1 MPSGADTPATVTPAA
16 GVVRYDTPAMA
27 LHWLTALL
35 VLALWTLAQA
45 WGFLQRGT
53 PIRLE
58 LQALHVSLG
67 LVLIVVLALRIG
79 WRLGPSRRL
88 PPADSGVLELAARG
102 MHYLLYVLLLAQVVL
117 GLCFRWSGDN
127 PLGFF
132 GLFTIPSPFAF
143 TQQQGRTIGELHLW
157 IGNAI
162 VALAALHALAALFH
176 HFWLRDDVLRRML
189 PGRRPRRAAANT
201 GRDDHGSAGSEDQ

>member
-1 MPSGADTPATVTPAA
+1 MPSLANTSAAVTGGAA
-16 GVVRYDTPAMA
+16 GTVRYDPPAMA

-35 VLALWTLAQA
+35 VLVLWTLAQA

-53 PIRLE
+53 PMRLE

-67 LVLIVVLALRIG
+67 LMLIVVLALRIG

-102 MHYLLYVLLLAQVVL
+102 MHYLLYVLLLVQIVL
-117 GLCFRWSGDN
+117 GLCFRWSGDY
-127 PLGFF
+127 PRGFF

-143 TQQQGRTIGELHLW
+143 AQQQGRIIAELHQW

-189 PGRRPRRAAANT
+189 PGRRPRRGPGRRWSAAS
-201 GRDDHGSAGSEDQ
+201 R